1 MNGKKVWTIPL
12 NFNIFFFLLAC
23 LKALR
28 EIGSKVPPG
37 VYLPSN
43 PEAIVISLLPESGAP
58 MQRYELITNVFK

>member
-1 MNGKKVWTIPL
+1 L
-12 NFNIFFFLLAC
+12 SFNSVFFFRSLAC

-28 EIGSKVPPG
+28 EIGSEVPPG

-58 MQRYELITNVFK
+58 MQRYDESIRVIK